1 MLGHPSRMLVLAVLS
16 MTIGSGHSLFDPQG
30 KWTHRS
36 VNWFKINWNRDK
48 MLRITDITRGIYH
61 PVITLLLSYSRNTS
75 KKNSINRPFANS
87 FSRNLTSTSHFPVL
101 STRFSRIRNIHDLI
115 HFLFCKINFSVFYM
129 STLTLRIPIK
139 VFVSIVLCSIDMF
152 LFWKTMWGKKRK
164 ETVVYYRMC
173 NLPSA
178 LSWIRCLLI
187 YFCSL

>member
-16 MTIGSGHSLFDPQG
+16 MTIGSGHSRFDPQG
-30 KWTHRS
+30 KWTYRS

-61 PVITLLLSYSRNTS
+61 PVITLLLSYSRNTC

-115 HFLFCKINFSVFYM
+115 HFLFFILQNQLFCFLYVYFNIEDSHQSLCQYRFVFNWY
-129 STLTLRIPIK
+129 
-139 VFVSIVLCSIDMF
+139 VFILENHVR
-152 LFWKTMWGKKRK
+152 KKKKRNC
-164 ETVVYYRMC
+164 R
-173 NLPSA
+173 
-178 LSWIRCLLI
+178 LL
-187 YFCSL
+187 